1 MSATD
6 RHPQD
11 VTQLVR
17 FAAQRLL
24 TADQVAASKWLS
36 GAPIEDPD
44 RERQVLEAM
53 DAEAVRL
60 GIDRATVQ
68 RVFRDQIEAN
78 KYVQHA
84 LHDRWSAH
92 PAEAP
97 STAPD
102 LGVVREE
109 INRLNAALLLAIRD
123 AEPRLAGPHCVL
135 YRKHARAAVAREL
148 RLDRVH
154 SEGLRRALADL
165 CAARPRAT
173 DLGQALPDT
182 MAQVI
187 ATDTEDR

>member
-1 MSATD
+1 MD

-11 VTQLVR
+11 LTPLVR
-17 FAAQRLL
+17 IAAQRLL

-44 RERQVLEAM
+44 REQQVLEAM

-84 LHDRWSAH
+84 LHDRWRAH

-97 STAPD
+97 TTAPD

-123 AEPRLAGPHCVL
+123 AGPLLTEPRCAP
-135 YRKHARAAVAREL
+135 YRKHAREAVAREL
-148 RLDRVH
+148 RLDQVH
-154 SEGLRRALADL
+154 SEALQRALTDL
-165 CAARPRAT
+165 CTARPQAT
-173 DLGQALPDT
+173 DPGRDLPDA

-187 ATDTEDR
+187 AADTEDR